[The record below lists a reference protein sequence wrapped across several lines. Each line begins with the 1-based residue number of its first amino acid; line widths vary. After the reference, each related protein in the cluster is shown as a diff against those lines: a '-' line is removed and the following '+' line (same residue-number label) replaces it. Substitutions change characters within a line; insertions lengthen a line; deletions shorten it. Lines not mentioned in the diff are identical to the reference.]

1 MQTHAAPFPS
11 WSPYASTFALGA
23 HLSPAAADLHLP
35 SEHVPDH
42 AWNPGTHTGS
52 HGSSG
57 YRGNFLSLLEARNV
71 TPEMFG
77 DVPPAV
83 ACDYLTGVGAAA
95 AEEASNMAGG
105 EAAYGLGS
113 VDGYSAASVVPPAR
127 HETASS
133 PLIVYS
139 GESLSS
145 APCYDHEVKAA
156 GSQQQGS
163 GATAAFLDQIMIPS
177 RMEIQS
183 ALGYSGMGRS
193 ERERLITTESSFGVG
208 SLPDAGLF
216 CFSEFSSTAEPMS
229 NNSNTHDQE
238 ARPGTGSSGS
248 GPVSGVATTTKR
260 KAEERVGGNA
270 KRSKQEA
277 SRKASPP
284 KPQAP
289 KVKLAEKITALQQ
302 IVSPFG
308 KTDTS
313 SVLFE
318 TIKYINFL
326 HEQLRLFSEPYMT
339 KSAYKGHARFG
350 SEGEEEEAGAEH
362 GLRGR
367 GLCLAPVSLTS
378 QVYHDDGTL
387 LDCWTPAYRSSLY
400 YTGR

>member
-1 MQTHAAPFPS
+1 MQTHTAFPSS
-11 WSPYASTFALGA
+11 WSPYAGTFALGA
-23 HLSPAAADLHLP
+23 HHLSPAAAADLHLP

-42 AWNPGTHTGS
+42 AWNQSTHTGS

-57 YRGNFLSLLEARNV
+57 YRENFLSLLEARNV

-77 DVPPAV
+77 DVPAV
-83 ACDYLTGVGAAA
+83 AACDYLTGVGAAA
-95 AEEASNMAGG
+95 VEASNINMAG
-105 EAAYGLGS
+105 EAAYGLGR

-127 HETASS
+127 HGTTSS
-133 PLIVYS
+133 PLVFS
-139 GESLSS
+139 EESLSS
-145 APCYDHEVKAA
+145 VPCYDHEVKAA

-163 GATAAFLDQIMIPS
+163 GAPTAAFLDQIMIPS
-177 RMEIQS
+177 RMGIQS
-183 ALGYSGMGRS
+183 AVGYSGMGR
-193 ERERLITTESSFGVG
+193 
-208 SLPDAGLF
+208 
-216 CFSEFSSTAEPMS
+216 EFSSTVEPMS
-229 NNSNTHDQE
+229 NNNNNTHDQE
-238 ARPGTGSSGS
+238 ARPGMGSSGS
-248 GPVSGVATTTKR
+248 GPASVAMTKR
-260 KAEERVGGNA
+260 KSVERVGGNT

-277 SRKASPP
+277 SRKASPS

-339 KSAYKGHARFG
+339 KSAYKGRARFG
-350 SEGEEEEAGAEH
+350 SEGEDEEAGSEH

-367 GLCLAPVSLTS
+367 GLCLSPVSLTS

>member
-1 MQTHAAPFPS
+1 
-11 WSPYASTFALGA
+11 
-23 HLSPAAADLHLP
+23 
-35 SEHVPDH
+35 
-42 AWNPGTHTGS
+42 
-52 HGSSG
+52 
-57 YRGNFLSLLEARNV
+57 
-71 TPEMFG
+71 MFG

-308 KTDTS
+308 K
-313 SVLFE
+313 
-318 TIKYINFL
+318 
-326 HEQLRLFSEPYMT
+326 LFSEPYMT